1 MPERQAVNSP
11 LQGTAADLIKLAMLN
26 IDRKLKQRN
35 LKSFMVMQI
44 HDELVFEIPEDQIT
58 VMSRLIKEEMEGV
71 YKLLVPLKVNVKV
84 GRNWQDM
91 EIC

>member
-1 MPERQAVNSP
+1 
-11 LQGTAADLIKLAMLN
+11 
-26 IDRKLKQRN
+26 
-35 LKSFMVMQI
+35 MQI

-58 VMSRLIKEEMEGV
+58 VLSRLTKEEMEGV